1 MRVTL
6 SLLVA
11 VCLAAFSSAQQA
23 QQAQPDQQAQQAQ
36 PDQQAGQAQPDQQA
50 GQARLL
56 RKAPW
61 PEDVLTAFAHLPI
74 HEGGRIKPLDT
85 FAQFA
90 LLTFN
95 GKRSFVREWQEGA
108 EPRTEK
114 LSAVAWMLDCMFFPD
129 QAWLYPVVVVD
140 DIRVVQAIGLSI
152 DGKDRRDRYSMAEL
166 EPAFLKLGQLGQE
179 LSKKDSDKR
188 SGLDKQIL
196 NLARTLPRLRRLLG
210 FLDFARETYDLQ
222 ELKALAP
229 TFPGRQVATF
239 LDIVDQFDKLRGAF
253 RDDPQLS
260 GVMNSVGM
268 TLQFAD
274 YLAFL
279 PPSQEDSEVYES
291 PEAVLMHKFETGKA
305 QPEQWQVLR
314 ELEALMGQRSDL
326 QKLGAGI
333 VAFCESVAARVDARG
348 EGSKVA
354 MEVAFYKADYFYWAR
369 VLCLIGFL
377 ISMGNWFQI
386 GWHRSAQRG
395 RRMGHRLFFWSAM
408 VPTLIGEYM
417 IIAGIVIRCVLRD
430 RPPVTTPYEALIFAI
445 ACALLVG
452 LFMEVVYRNGF
463 AVSLTALFGALGMQV
478 AVWQE
483 ATDAVDTMQPLVA
496 VLDTNFWLSTHVTM
510 VVLGY
515 MAAWVSAFIG
525 VFYIGFKALALFG
538 IWDKTKICHHV
549 SRACYGVMCFG
560 LVFSLGGTILGGVWA
575 NDSWGRFW
583 GWDPKENGALM
594 LVLVFI
600 FILHARMGGYLR
612 EFGLALGA
620 IVAGI
625 TSFWAFWGVNLLQI
639 GLHSYGFDEHK
650 AHAWMLVRYCGWS
663 LFAIGVFVWGLH
675 RLKAARAL

>member
-1 MRVTL
+1 MKRTL
-6 SLLVA
+6 ILTAVALLA
-11 VCLAAFSSAQQA
+11 VVSKAQET
-23 QQAQPDQQAQQAQ
+23 
-36 PDQQAGQAQPDQQA
+36 
-50 GQARLL
+50 RLE
-56 RKAPW
+56 RGAPW
-61 PEDVLTAFAHLPI
+61 SDEVLQAVAQLPI
-74 HEGGRIKPLDT
+74 QQGGRIKPLDT
-85 FAQFA
+85 FAQFE

-95 GKRSFVREWQEGA
+95 GKRSFKREWQEGG
-108 EPRTEK
+108 EK
-114 LSAVAWMLDCMFFPD
+114 KSETLSAIAWMLDCLFYPD
-129 QAWLYPVVVVD
+129 QAWNYEVVVVD
-140 DIRVVQAIGLSI
+140 DIRAVQAIGLSI
-152 DGKDRRDRYSMAEL
+152 EGKDRRDRYSLMEL
-166 EPAFLKLGQLGQE
+166 EPAFTRLGELGQE
-179 LSKKDSDKR
+179 LSQKDAADR
-188 SGLDKQIL
+188 SGLDKQVL

-210 FLDFARETYDLQ
+210 YLDFARETYDLG

-229 TFPGRQVATF
+229 TFPDRSTATF
-239 LDIVDQFDKLRGAF
+239 LDIVKEFDKIRGVL

-260 GVMNSVGM
+260 GVMSSIGM

-279 PPSQEDSEVYES
+279 PPLAEDAEVYES
-291 PEAVLMHKFETGKA
+291 PETVLMQKFQTGQA
-305 QPEQWQVLR
+305 APQQWQSLR
-314 ELEALMGQRSDL
+314 KIEALMGLRADPARL
-326 QKLGAGI
+326 ETGI
-333 VAFCESVAARVDARG
+333 VDFCAEISRRVEARG
-348 EGSKVA
+348 ENEKIA

-369 VLCLIGFL
+369 VACLIGFL
-377 ISMGNWFQI
+377 LSMGNWFQI

-395 RRMGHRLFFWSAM
+395 RRMGHRLFFWMALA
-408 VPTLIGEYM
+408 PTLVGEYM
-417 IIAGIVIRCVLRD
+417 IISGIVTRCLLRD

-452 LFMEVVYRNGF
+452 LFMELIYRNGF

-515 MAAWVSAFIG
+515 MAAWVAAFIG
-525 VFYIGFKALALFG
+525 IFYIGFKFLALFG
-538 IWDKTKICHHV
+538 VWEKTKICHHV
-549 SRACYGVMCFG
+549 SRAAYGVMCFG

-612 EFGLALGA
+612 EFGIALGA

-650 AHAWMLVRYCGWS
+650 AHAWMLVRYCGWTAVG
-663 LFAIGVFVWGLH
+663 FGVLVWGLH
-675 RLKAARAL
+675 RLKAARAV